1 MGDQTLWRSV
11 ITELQPK
18 IKKADLLVWF
28 QGTGILKVEE
38 GKVFIGLPSI
48 FAQEW
53 FNKRYKTLIIDAL
66 KTLGNAVEEI
76 EFVIDSSLIEE
87 NGEGIDM
94 RDFLNAGK
102 KQKSRKL
109 PKKQEVKY
117 TFSDHGSN
125 IGSVTS
131 KLLNPK
137 YRLDNFVIGSDNR
150 LAHAACSAVAK
161 KPGGAYNPLFVYGDV
176 GLGKTHLLQGTGNAI
191 LENFKDMVV
200 VYGSAEKFTN
210 EIVDAIKKNDVK
222 GFRNRYRRA
231 DCLIIDDI
239 QFLAKKS
246 RTQEEFFHTFNEL
259 YDDNKQII
267 ISSDKPPKELEG
279 IEDRLVSRFE
289 MGMIVDVNFPDV
301 ETCMAILHKKC
312 QEMEVLIPSE
322 VLEFIA
328 NNVQNSIRELE
339 GVLVQAIAQAQ
350 LENSTPTV
358 NSVANIMKKLGKI
371 NLVTNPEHFQ
381 ASNNKRV
388 TTCDDLIDVVTDYY
402 KLERG
407 DIIGAKR
414 SRDIMIPRQICMYLL
429 RKEFNFS
436 FEKIG
441 EEFGGRNHTTAMHA
455 YNKMVK
461 DLKSAHMLVKDMN
474 AIKREIGL

>member
-11 ITELQPK
+11 ISEIQPQ

-28 QGTGILKVEE
+28 QGTGILKLENKRVI
-38 GKVFIGLPSI
+38 IGLPSI

-53 FNKRYKTLIIDAL
+53 FNKRYKIFILDAF
-66 KTLGNAVEEI
+66 KKLGQEVDVVEFE
-76 EFVIDSSLIEE
+76 IDSSLIEE
-87 NGEGIDM
+87 NGDGIDM
-94 RDFLNAGK
+94 RDFLNSGQK
-102 KQKSRKL
+102 NKSRKVS
-109 PKKQEVKY
+109 KKQEVKY
-117 TFSDHGSN
+117 TFSDHGN
-125 IGSVTS
+125 NVGSVTS

-137 YRLDNFVIGSDNR
+137 YTLESFVIGSDNR
-150 LAHAACSAVAK
+150 LAHAACSAVTK

-191 LENFKDMVV
+191 LDNFRDMVV

-210 EIVDAIKKNDVK
+210 EIIDAIKKNDVK

-289 MGMIVDVNFPDV
+289 MGMIVDVNFPDI
-301 ETCMAILHKKC
+301 ETCLAILHKKC
-312 QEMEVLIPSE
+312 QEMEVLIPNE

-328 NNVQNSIRELE
+328 GNVQNSIRELE

-358 NSVANIMKKLGKI
+358 NSVAKIMKKLGKI

-381 ASNNKRV
+381 GSQQKRV
-388 TTCDDLIDVVTDYY
+388 TTCEDLIDVVTQYY
-402 KLERG
+402 KLERD
-407 DIIGAKR
+407 DITSTKR
-414 SRDIMIPRQICMYLL
+414 SRDIMVPRQMCMYLL
-429 RKEFNFS
+429 RREFNFS

-461 DLKSAHMLVKDMN
+461 DLKKDHMLVKDMN
-474 AIKREIGL
+474 SIKREIGL